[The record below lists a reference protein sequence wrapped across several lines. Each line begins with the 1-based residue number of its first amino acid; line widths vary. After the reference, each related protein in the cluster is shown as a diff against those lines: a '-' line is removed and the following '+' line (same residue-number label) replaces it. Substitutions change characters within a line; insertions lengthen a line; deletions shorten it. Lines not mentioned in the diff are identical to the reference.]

1 MRPGIIALVVAC
13 ILCSLAPAQS
23 TEGLITGRVRDRS
36 SGHPLIGAKV
46 EALSPLLQARREVPS
61 NGQGYYYFPQL
72 PPGAYQIT
80 VTMAEYQTREVHNL
94 VLPVAGYLQIDFDLR
109 PLRDVWELGYYRT
122 VILRNELILPFFG
135 PDVDPAYV
143 SHFDPGVGTT
153 GQFEP
158 SVSEVIDPRLIDK
171 LPLAG
176 RDVYSALVLLPGVT
190 SDAATVRSLG
200 LSANGQRPTS
210 STFLLD
216 GLDHN
221 NHVTTGTF
229 PVPPEAVQEY
239 RVSTNNF
246 SAEYGGTSG
255 YIANA
260 VTRRGGPEWHGIL
273 YANTQHRVLNANSF
287 QHNANGIAR
296 QPFRE
301 LQDGFWAGGPLPWKG
316 FFAAAA
322 LEYFNS
328 SGLADPLTLRL
339 PTEQFVRSLPA
350 GSTAA
355 RLFQEHPPVKFAP
368 GSGDSGLVPLSQ
380 PIDLTRWSGLTRLDY
395 EPSGRQHI
403 MVGVFPERLS
413 RPAFIWTPYGQGGLR
428 QSSTSVSVVATSAW
442 SPSLSSELRA
452 GFESDSLGWDVANA
466 DLPVLRLSAG
476 ALLPSAYSGL
486 VYHDRS
492 HVIIAGGG
500 VIRTAG
506 KHVWKAGGGLSV
518 RALRDLFEF
527 KPRGE
532 YDFTV
537 AGFRVDQPFTVQ
549 LPVSRTALLSGAVSP
564 TVPGGNYRYARWSA
578 YFQEDYRATPNVT
591 LNAGIRYEWL
601 GAPHASSDTHDVRA
615 VLPADD
621 PRQNPSA
628 ISLQPAGSRVFETSS
643 NAWAGR
649 FGVSYAP
656 PLAKR
661 IVTIRAGYGM
671 FYDPLYDNLWSTIT
685 GNDSVFASF
694 NVGAVSQTRT
704 CKFGGDYLSSPPA
717 ILPSCLAGTN
727 DFLRV
732 TTFAAPLNPPL
743 VHSFFLGAQAKISTG
758 WSFEVNGIGSTST
771 NPVTTDVLNRDTGRG
786 RPNLKLPDI
795 YYRANEGF
803 STYAALTISALY
815 QGERG
820 GLRTFYTW
828 SRSID
833 NQSDPLLGD
842 FFDLGFSNQTDR
854 GGPGYTGAF
863 TLPNS
868 RDADRGNS
876 DFDQR
881 SNWVVFSYWEPPGLP
896 GKIAGAFSRNWRIA
910 QTLVVRSGLP
920 YSVYA
925 GFQPC
930 QPVCNT
936 RANLLAP
943 GLVSAVTGNVTG
955 GKALL
960 NPAAFSVPP
969 DGTNGNSGRNAFTGP
984 GFWNL
989 DLSLGRT
996 LALPRLR
1003 ESTRLEVRADAFNV
1017 LNHANLQ
1024 PPANFLGAFPDS
1036 VFPGFGTALFGRTGK
1051 AGFPALTPFVENARQ
1066 VQILVRLQF

>member
-1 MRPGIIALVVAC
+1 MALAVTC
-13 ILCSLAPAQS
+13 ILCGLAPAQS

-36 SGHPLIGAKV
+36 SGRPIIGAKV

-72 PPGAYQIT
+72 PPGVYQVT
-80 VTMAEYQTREVHNL
+80 VAMEEYQTREVHNL

-135 PDVDPAYV
+135 PDVDPAYI
-143 SHFDPGVGTT
+143 SHLDPNVGAT

-158 SVSEVIDPRLIDK
+158 SVSEVIDPRLIEK

-216 GLDHN
+216 GVEN
-221 NHVTTGTF
+221 MNHVTTGSF
-229 PVPPEAVQEY
+229 PLPPEAVQEY

-260 VTRRGGPEWHGIL
+260 VTRRGGPQWHGIL
-273 YANTQHRVLNANSF
+273 YANTQHRILNANSF
-287 QHNANGIAR
+287 QHNTNRIER

-328 SGLADPLTLRL
+328 SSFADAQAFFL

-355 RLFQEHPPVKFAP
+355 RLLQDHPPITFAP
-368 GSGDSGLVPLSQ
+368 AASATSNAGIVMLAP
-380 PIDLTRWSGLTRLDY
+380 PIDLTRWSSLARLDY

-403 MVGVFPERLS
+403 VVRVSPERLN
-413 RPAFIWTPYGQGGLR
+413 RPAFKWTPYGQGELR
-428 QSSTSVSVVATSAW
+428 QSSTGVSVSAINVWT
-442 SPSLSSELRA
+442 PSLTSELRA
-452 GFESDSLGWDVANA
+452 GFETDRLGWDLANA
-466 DLPVLRLSAG
+466 DLPAISVSGGG
-476 ALLPSAYSGL
+476 ALPGACCGL
-486 VYHDRS
+486 AFHDRS
-492 HVIIAGGG
+492 HSTNLGAS

-506 KHVWKAGGGLSV
+506 KHVWKAGAGLSI
-518 RALRDLFEF
+518 RSLRDSFEF
-527 KPRGE
+527 ERLGE
-532 YDFTV
+532 YFFFD
-537 AGFRVDQPFTVQ
+537 ANSFRRDQPGILE
-549 LPVSRTALLSGAVSP
+549 LPLSRIDLLSGTLSAAAPS
-564 TVPGGNYRYARWSA
+564 GHYRYQRWSG
-578 YFQEDYRATPNVT
+578 YFQEDYRATPTLT

-601 GAPHASSDTHDVRA
+601 GSPRILSGTRDVVV
-615 VLPADD
+615 VLPAT
-621 PRQNPSA
+621 
-628 ISLQPAGSRVFETSS
+628 SLEPAGSQVFETRP
-643 NAWAGR
+643 NTWAGR
-649 FGVSYAP
+649 FGLSWAP
-656 PLAKR
+656 PLPKR
-661 IVTIRAGYGM
+661 MVTIRAGYGM
-671 FYDPLYDNLWSTIT
+671 FYDPLYDNLWSTVTANDTQLAAFDTDLCNIR
-685 GNDSVFASF
+685 GN
-694 NVGAVSQTRT
+694 
-704 CKFGGDYLSSPPA
+704 YLSTPPS
-717 ILPSCLAGTN
+717 IQSKCLEGTS

-732 TTFAAPLNPPL
+732 TTFAKPLRPPL
-743 VHSFFLGAQAKISTG
+743 VHSFFLGAQTQLSPG
-758 WSFEVNGIGSTST
+758 WNLEVNGIGSSSTRLATSDVT
-771 NPVTTDVLNRDTGRG
+771 NRITSRG
-786 RPNLKLPDI
+786 IRPNPLLPDV
-795 YYRANEGF
+795 YVRGSDGY
-803 STYAALTISALY
+803 STYTALTISARY
-815 QGERG
+815 QSERI

-833 NQSDPLLGD
+833 IQSDPLLGD

-854 GGPGYTGAF
+854 AGKTYYGAF
-863 TLPNS
+863 TLPNN

-881 SNWVVFSYWEPPGLP
+881 HNWVVFSYWDAPGSP
-896 GKIAGAFSRNWRIA
+896 GKILQAISRNWRIA
-910 QTLVVRSGLP
+910 ETLVVRSGLP
-920 YSVYA
+920 YSVFA
-925 GFQPC
+925 GIQNCHPL
-930 QPVCNT
+930 CNT
-936 RANLLAP
+936 RANLLDP
-943 GLVSAVTGNVTG
+943 SLVNTTGGVPG

-960 NPAAFSVPP
+960 NAAAFSVPA
-969 DGTNGNSGRNAFTGP
+969 DGTNGTSGRNAFVGP

-996 LALPRLR
+996 FMLPRMR
-1003 ESTRLEVRADAFNV
+1003 ESTRLELRADAFNI

-1024 PPANFLGAFPDS
+1024 APANFLG
-1036 VFPGFGTALFGRTGK
+1036 VFPKNVPPSFGTALFGRTGNS
-1051 AGFPALTPFVENARQ
+1051 GFPALTPFVENARQ
-1066 VQILVRLQF
+1066 VQILLRLQF